1 MDSAQPPPVARAAG
15 RPPESARRRRSPPTC
30 RQQVHKQSCEA
41 SRPPVR
47 KGVTLAYLELHEHRH
62 YFVSK
67 EHSLAGQAEAISV
80 APQAAGFE
88 KRLEVG
94 AEPAP
99 NVNPVASLYGIYVD

>member
-1 MDSAQPPPVARAAG
+1 M
-15 RPPESARRRRSPPTC
+15 
-30 RQQVHKQSCEA
+30 
-41 SRPPVR
+41 R
-47 KGVTLAYLELHEHRH
+47 KGVTVAYLGLHEHGH

-94 AEPAP
+94 AEAAP
-99 NVNPVASLYGIYVD
+99 DVNSVPSLYGICIDPVNQPQSGE

>member
-1 MDSAQPPPVARAAG
+1 
-15 RPPESARRRRSPPTC
+15 
-30 RQQVHKQSCEA
+30 
-41 SRPPVR
+41 
-47 KGVTLAYLELHEHRH
+47 
-62 YFVSK
+62 VSK

-99 NVNPVASLYGIYVD
+99 DVNPVASLYGICVDSVNQAQAGEERVSQALIGGETTNVDAEYCAGGCPRDVLFRG